1 MRADGRLIRIA
12 GWWEPQLQ
20 HENSPSPD
28 TAALFACHA
37 FLAPVQVLPSS
48 QQPLACAAV
57 MLSRPSSQR
66 SSPAHATAAEAAA
79 AVATVI
85 DMGIQIMTIAAAAVA
100 TQTHQLQRWAMPW
113 PLPVADEHARISP
126 EPEPCCS
133 TGCPSDVVLQVN
145 PCDDCLWKPLTR
157 RVQQHCEGLQLLRP
171 GPRLQVSDKLY
182 RPGTAGMHVQL
193 ARTRRQHSSTR
204 QHRPAAVLTCQV
216 QQHCEGLEL
225 LGPGPGR

>member
-1 MRADGRLIRIA
+1 
-12 GWWEPQLQ
+12 
-20 HENSPSPD
+20 
-28 TAALFACHA
+28 
-37 FLAPVQVLPSS
+37 
-48 QQPLACAAV
+48 

-113 PLPVADEHARISP
+113 PLPVADEHARINP
-126 EPEPCCS
+126 EPEPCIFS
-133 TGCPSDVVLQVN
+133 TSCPSDVVLQVN

-157 RVQQHCEGLQLLRP
+157 QAQQHCEGLQLLRP
-171 GPRLQVSDKLY
+171 GPRLQVSDKLH
-182 RPGTAGMHVQL
+182 RSAGTARMHVQP

-204 QHRPAAVLTCQV
+204 QHHPAAVLTCQA
-216 QQHCEGLEL
+216 QQHCERLVL
-225 LGPGPGR
+225 LGPGPACASMTHDTWL